1 MEGVLEYEV
10 YILIK
15 NWGSGKYGWCVLHG
29 AGAGFHR
36 GAPERGCTRL
46 ILGTVRFKGLEDKY
60 QPSAFSRQLTKN
72 KVLY

>member
-1 MEGVLEYEV
+1 MEGVLA
-10 YILIK
+10 LSAQRIK
-15 NWGSGKYGWCVLHG
+15 TRGWVSMVDVFCTV
-29 AGAGFHR
+29 R
-36 GAPERGCTRL
+36 ERVPWVAPERGCTRL

>member
-1 MEGVLEYEV
+1 MKSTSRLKTRGWVSMVDVFCTVLERV
-10 YILIK
+10 SI
-15 NWGSGKYGWCVLHG
+15 G
-29 AGAGFHR
+29 